1 MPPRYLQCQQPFW
14 TRSTCTWWTPIRPI
28 WILPFLDV
36 SKSGYL
42 KRNDVSLSLIF
53 YPRKIP
59 FLKRIFGDNVW
70 LSRYFGVSKTFF
82 QNSTNL
88 SKLWNSF
95 TMYLL
100 LHINFQV
107 YFLSRIR
114 KEPSERKFTIL
125 RLSATNDVSILS
137 QRFLIRSREPVAKSQ
152 LKSWRVY
159 QMDGKRWRRGF
170 RLDISQAMRWRGGSM
185 QRGWKLLGR
194 GDDAYD
200 VDNDHGRDHHL
211 DQKGNQ
217 IQIERDYPST
227 VSRYRSDV
235 FKIVFEIEKR
245 YGSTSNR
252 DKLLTLY
259 LPLSLILFS
268 QVEKTKMSRI

>member
-1 MPPRYLQCQQPFW
+1 
-14 TRSTCTWWTPIRPI
+14 
-28 WILPFLDV
+28 
-36 SKSGYL
+36 
-42 KRNDVSLSLIF
+42 
-53 YPRKIP
+53 
-59 FLKRIFGDNVW
+59 
-70 LSRYFGVSKTFF
+70 
-82 QNSTNL
+82 
-88 SKLWNSF
+88 
-95 TMYLL
+95 
-100 LHINFQV
+100 
-107 YFLSRIR
+107 
-114 KEPSERKFTIL
+114 
-125 RLSATNDVSILS
+125 
-137 QRFLIRSREPVAKSQ
+137 
-152 LKSWRVY
+152 
-159 QMDGKRWRRGF
+159 MDGKRWRRGF

-252 DKLLTLY
+252 DKLLTVSASFSYFIFSSWKDKNESNLNISVF
-259 LPLSLILFS
+259 LTDWRNFISLIKSFKLVIALIKRVSFFGKFDARS
-268 QVEKTKMSRI
+268 WSSI

>member
-1 MPPRYLQCQQPFW
+1 MN
-14 TRSTCTWWTPIRPI
+14 
-28 WILPFLDV
+28 
-36 SKSGYL
+36 SK
-42 KRNDVSLSLIF
+42 R
-53 YPRKIP
+53 
-59 FLKRIFGDNVW
+59 
-70 LSRYFGVSKTFF
+70 T
-82 QNSTNL
+82 
-88 SKLWNSF
+88 
-95 TMYLL
+95 
-100 LHINFQV
+100 
-107 YFLSRIR
+107 IR
-114 KEPSERKFTIL
+114 KKIYHSSSFR
-125 RLSATNDVSILS
+125 DVSILS

>member
-1 MPPRYLQCQQPFW
+1 
-14 TRSTCTWWTPIRPI
+14 
-28 WILPFLDV
+28 
-36 SKSGYL
+36 
-42 KRNDVSLSLIF
+42 
-53 YPRKIP
+53 
-59 FLKRIFGDNVW
+59 
-70 LSRYFGVSKTFF
+70 
-82 QNSTNL
+82 
-88 SKLWNSF
+88 
-95 TMYLL
+95 MYLL

-245 YGSTSNR
+245 YGSTSR

>member
-28 WILPFLDV
+28 WISPFLDV

-70 LSRYFGVSKTFF
+70 LCPDTLVFQKPSFKIPRICQNYETRSRCISYCTLISKYISC
-82 QNSTNL
+82 QVNSKRT
-88 SKLWNSF
+88 
-95 TMYLL
+95 
-100 LHINFQV
+100 
-107 YFLSRIR
+107 IR
-114 KEPSERKFTIL
+114 KKIYHSSSFR
-125 RLSATNDVSILS
+125 DVSILS

-227 VSRYRSDV
+227 VSRYHSDV

>member
-28 WILPFLDV
+28 WISPFLDV

-59 FLKRIFGDNVW
+59 FLKRMLGDNVW
-70 LSRYFGVSKTFF
+70 LCPDTLVF
-82 QNSTNL
+82 Q
-88 SKLWNSF
+88 KPSF
-95 TMYLL
+95 K
-100 LHINFQV
+100 IP
-107 YFLSRIR
+107 RIR
-114 KEPSERKFTIL
+114 QNYETRSRCIFYCTLISKYISCQVNSKRTIRKKIYHSSSF
-125 RLSATNDVSILS
+125 RDVSILS